1 MDGANLE
8 TSSNTKPKNKGNEKS
23 ANTPQNR
30 DIRSFFNKSS
40 GPSTLTTNKRIIQ
53 VIQPY
58 INDIDESNYK
68 LRERKIINY
77 KTKFELSEDSNEDED
92 KKNSDDE
99 NSFSQDISDKENGD
113 LDNNSGEDD
122 LGSTEKKL
130 KNKKRKANLL
140 KKSNKNKKKQKKENN
155 DENPGH
161 DSVEGISEEDSMGES
176 DIDNISD
183 IDYIELRGA
192 KSFQKFRS
200 EAIQTIHEAEIELKR
215 LTKEFYINEHKISET
230 KSKYPDKCIPVCADI
245 REFKFKNLAEKQM
258 ELTGQLFDI
267 IMMDPPWQLSSS
279 QPTRGVAIAYDTL
292 NDSIITDI
300 PVPKLQTD
308 GFIFIWTI
316 NAKFKVTL
324 DLIKQWGYRY
334 LNKLF

>member
-1 MDGANLE
+1 MNSANSE
-8 TSSNTKPKNKGNEKS
+8 SQIQIKPKSNTNEKITS
-23 ANTPQNR
+23 NDKNH
-30 DIRSFFNKSS
+30 DIRSFFKNSM
-40 GPSTLTTNKRIIQ
+40 GPSMITTNKRIIQ

-58 INDIDESNYK
+58 INDIDENNYK
-68 LRERKIINY
+68 FRERKIKNY
-77 KTKFELSEDSNEDED
+77 KTKYELSGSSDEDENNKSKKDDYLSGNVSSEQSREDLSNESFEEENESFS
-92 KKNSDDE
+92 KNLKKKKRNAKSLKRPKNS
-99 NSFSQDISDKENGD
+99 Q
-113 LDNNSGEDD
+113 
-122 LGSTEKKL
+122 
-130 KNKKRKANLL
+130 
-140 KKSNKNKKKQKKENN
+140 KKQKREIDEDNFKE
-155 DENPGH
+155 DLTDKSDG
-161 DSVEGISEEDSMGES
+161 SGES
-176 DIDNISD
+176 SIDNSE

-200 EAIQTIHEAEIELKR
+200 EAVNTIHEAEQELKR
-215 LTKEFYINEHKISET
+215 LVKEFYINEYKIGET

-292 NDSIITDI
+292 HDNIITDI
-300 PVPKLQTD
+300 PIPKLQTD

-324 DLIKQWGYRY
+324 DLIKSWGYRY
-334 LNKLF
+334 PNLF